1 MMDALRVRIYNVR
14 FGDGIL
20 LTIPDRD
27 KKGKVTE
34 RHILID
40 VGNALNKEGGADA
53 VFKPVVADIVEEL
66 AGRPLDLYI
75 MTHEH
80 MDHIQGLPYA
90 ERYVYTQS
98 ETQLRDLLNTQY
110 AWLTASAAEDYR
122 NTHPKAEKAE
132 LNFERD
138 YAAISSYIHSSAYVE
153 ASGAQQLAYMQTLL
167 DINNPRSSQEN
178 VDYLRKLARHTYYV
192 YRGVKL
198 GRKHPFKETKFEI
211 WAPEEDTS
219 VYYGNYQSPALG
231 VAEEGAGAG
240 ESAWQECCPPAGV
253 DASAFYNLIEARRQC
268 AESLLAIDKAQNNT
282 SVVCCIE
289 WRGWRLLFTGDAEI
303 KSWKIMKDQNQLREV
318 DFLKISHHGS
328 HNGTPGESILD
339 VILPKRA
346 AKGKER
352 RAAVSTWRDTYSGVP
367 DAATLKRL
375 YDPAVAGLQPRCD
388 SLAMVNESIS
398 NKLYE
403 DFFFEG

>member
-1 MMDALRVRIYNVR
+1 
-14 FGDGIL
+14 
-20 LTIPDRD
+20 
-27 KKGKVTE
+27 
-34 RHILID
+34 
-40 VGNALNKEGGADA
+40 
-53 VFKPVVADIVEEL
+53 VVADIVEEL

-192 YRGVKL
+192 YAGEAGLQASVQGNQIRDL
-198 GRKHPFKETKFEI
+198 
-211 WAPEEDTS
+211 APEEDTS
-219 VYYGNYQSPALG
+219 YITAITIPGVGCGRGGRRRRRIRLAGMLPA
-231 VAEEGAGAG
+231 V
-240 ESAWQECCPPAGV
+240 GV

-268 AESLLAIDKAQNNT
+268 AESLLAIDKARTTPAWCAASNGAAGG
-282 SVVCCIE
+282 CCSPG
-289 WRGWRLLFTGDAEI
+289 RG
-303 KSWKIMKDQNQLREV
+303 NQELEDHEGSESIARGG
-318 DFLKISHHGS
+318 FLKISHHGS
-328 HNGTPGESILD
+328 RNGTPGESILD

-375 YDPAVAGLQPRCD
+375 YDPAVADCSRAATAWRW
-388 SLAMVNESIS
+388 STRV
-398 NKLYE
+398 
-403 DFFFEG
+403 

>member
-1 MMDALRVRIYNVR
+1 MDTLRVRVYNVR

-27 KKGKVTE
+27 KKGKITE

-40 VGNALNKEGGADA
+40 VGNALNKDGGADS
-53 VFKPVVADIVEEL
+53 VFKPVVADIVKEL
-66 AGRPLDLYI
+66 DGRPLDLYI

-90 ERYVYTQS
+90 ERYFYTES
-98 ETQLRDLLNTQY
+98 ESQLKDLLNTQY
-110 AWLTASAAEDYR
+110 AWLTASAAENYR
-122 NTHPKAEKAE
+122 DTHPKAQKAE

-138 YAAISSYIHSSAYVE
+138 YNAINSFIHSPTYMQGISSE
-153 ASGAQQLAYMQTLL
+153 QLPYLETLL
-167 DINNPRSSQEN
+167 AINNPRSSQDN

-192 YRGVKL
+192 HRGVKL

-211 WAPEEDTS
+211 WAPEEDSS

-231 VAEEGAGAG
+231 MAAEEAGA
-240 ESAWQECCPPAGV
+240 EKAAWQDCCPPAGV

-268 AESLLAIDKAQNNT
+268 AESLLAIDKAENNT

-289 WRGWRLLFTGDAEI
+289 WRGWQLLFTGDAEI
-303 KSWKIMKDQNQLREV
+303 KSWKIMKDKDQLHAVE
-318 DFLKISHHGS
+318 FLKVSHHGS

-339 VILPKRA
+339 AILPKRA
-346 AKGKER
+346 DKGKER
-352 RAAVSTWRDTYSGVP
+352 RAAVSTWRGTYSGVP

-388 SLAMVNESIS
+388 QLTMVNESIS
-398 NKLYE
+398 QQLYE